1 MSSYPFCWLRGVG
14 VRIRVQVS
22 DDTGADTGAE
32 SRALYDW
39 LAAEPEI
46 RTGGQLTRETA
57 EPGAGQMG
65 EVLTAISLIVG
76 SGVSLGQLLVS
87 IAAWR
92 ATRPRPYRV
101 SVELADRTIA
111 IETTDADEA
120 LSIARRLEAD

>member
-1 MSSYPFCWLRGVG
+1 VG
-14 VRIRVQVS
+14 VRIRVQVC
-22 DDTGADTGAE
+22 DGADSGAE

-46 RTGGQLTRETA
+46 RTAGQLKRETA
-57 EPGAGQMG
+57 EPGESEMG

-76 SGVSLGQLLVS
+76 SGLSLGQLLVS

-101 SVELADRTIA
+101 SVEFADRTVA

-120 LSIARRLEAD
+120 LEIARRLESD

>member
-1 MSSYPFCWLRGVG
+1 
-14 VRIRVQVS
+14 VRIRLQVP
-22 DDTGADTGAE
+22 DDTGAE
-32 SRALYDW
+32 SRSLYEW
-39 LAAEPEI
+39 LASEPEI
-46 RTGGQLTRETA
+46 RTTGGLAQEA
-57 EPGAGQMG
+57 EPPGEGQMG

-101 SVELADRTIA
+101 SVEFPDRTIA

-120 LSIARRLEAD
+120 LAIARRLEAD

>member
-1 MSSYPFCWLRGVG
+1 M
-14 VRIRVQVS
+14 RIRLQVS
-22 DDTGADTGAE
+22 DSSGADTGAE
-32 SRALYDW
+32 SRSLYDW

-46 RTGGQLTRETA
+46 RTTGQLTREA
-57 EPGAGQMG
+57 RAPGEGQMG
-65 EVLTAISLIVG
+65 EILTAISLIVG

-101 SVELADRTIA
+101 SVEFPDRTIA

-120 LSIARRLEAD
+120 LEIARQLEAD

>member
-1 MSSYPFCWLRGVG
+1 M
-14 VRIRVQVS
+14 RIRVQVP
-22 DDTGADTGAE
+22 DDTGAE

-46 RTGGQLTRETA
+46 RTGGRLTQETA
-57 EPGAGQMG
+57 EPGEGQMG

-101 SVELADRTIA
+101 SVEFADRTIA

>member
-1 MSSYPFCWLRGVG
+1 M
-14 VRIRVQVS
+14 RIRVHVP
-22 DDTGADTGAE
+22 DDTGAE

-46 RTGGQLTRETA
+46 RTAGQLRREA
-57 EPGAGQMG
+57 EAPGEGQMG
-65 EVLTAISLIVG
+65 EVLTALSLIVG

-101 SVELADRTIA
+101 SVEFPDRTIA
-111 IETTDADEA
+111 IETSDADEA
-120 LSIARRLEAD
+120 LEIARRLEAD

>member
-1 MSSYPFCWLRGVG
+1 M
-14 VRIRVQVS
+14 RIRLQVP
-22 DDTGADTGAE
+22 DDTE
-32 SRALYDW
+32 SGSLYDW

-46 RTGGQLTRETA
+46 RTAGRLQREAA
-57 EPGAGQMG
+57 EPGEGDMG

-101 SVELADRTIA
+101 SVEFADRTVA

-120 LSIARRLEAD
+120 LEIARKLEAG

>member
-1 MSSYPFCWLRGVG
+1 
-14 VRIRVQVS
+14 VRIRVQVP
-22 DDTGADTGAE
+22 DDTGSE
-32 SRALYDW
+32 FRSLYDW

-46 RTGGQLTRETA
+46 RTSGRLNREA
-57 EPGAGQMG
+57 EEPGGGEMG

-101 SVELADRTIA
+101 SIELPDRTIA

-120 LSIARRLEAD
+120 LEIARRLEVD